1 MTVYSVN
8 AVFRCENPLLVK
20 LEEYLEESIRNDE
33 DQYLLFE
40 YYFSKSNVSGAYINS
55 KLQCIEVDL
64 IRVIIRTFL
73 V

>member
-20 LEEYLEESIRNDE
+20 LEVYLEASIQNDE

-40 YYFSKSNVSGAYINS
+40 YYFSRSNILGAYINS
-55 KLQCIEVDL
+55 KLKCIEVDL
-64 IRVIIRTFL
+64 IRVLIRTFL